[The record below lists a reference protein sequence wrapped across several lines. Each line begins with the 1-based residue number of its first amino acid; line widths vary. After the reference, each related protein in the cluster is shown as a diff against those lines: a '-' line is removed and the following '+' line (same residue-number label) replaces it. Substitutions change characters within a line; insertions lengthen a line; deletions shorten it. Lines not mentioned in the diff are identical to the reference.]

1 MLPANFQP
9 VFLTKYIRFDSII
22 NAYLIE
28 QCNLHPPSSD
38 MYGLAVHSHTDYFA
52 SIAYPAVA
60 ELALRVNK
68 LGKSSVTYEVAVFEK
83 GVDEVKAVGEFIHV
97 FVERATGRPS
107 KSGMN
112 GALRQGLQKLLVQ
125 PDNKSKL

>member
-1 MLPANFQP
+1 
-9 VFLTKYIRFDSII
+9 
-22 NAYLIE
+22 
-28 QCNLHPPSSD
+28 

-83 GVDEVKAVGEFIHV
+83 GVDQVKAVGKFTHV

-112 GALRQGLQKLLVQ
+112 ETLRQGLAKLLV
-125 PDNKSKL
+125 PSKKSKL